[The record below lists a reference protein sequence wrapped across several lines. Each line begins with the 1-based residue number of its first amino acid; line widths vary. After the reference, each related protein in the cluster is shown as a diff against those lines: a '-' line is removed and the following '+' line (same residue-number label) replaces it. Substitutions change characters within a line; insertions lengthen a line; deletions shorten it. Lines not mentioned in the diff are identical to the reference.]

1 MRIRCRA
8 GSKFLGEGGFRTGP
22 PSCRHGVV
30 ARAGVLPQLATAAH
44 PCAAR
49 PPWRQDGVLPARRGR
64 GFDRCPGLAAIEH
77 SAEIMERR
85 QRRAASAVTP
95 SIEATTPKI
104 PEDAVSWGEG
114 PSGTWMC
121 HDPSKDRMSSRGM
134 GPLPRARRPLPKP
147 KLQPASPKQGGQLA
161 SAFQAAAK
169 RKGRPMACPF
179 ILPARVAA
187 ITPRPSSPRS
197 SGPRASPAGP
207 AASHHRPARCRGSR
221 GCRTCRPARPRPSCA
236 GPGS

>member
-134 GPLPRARRPLPKP
+134 DHSPRRRRTPSEARAPHCSCYCIRSLRLSPRP
-147 KLQPASPKQGGQLA
+147 QPA
-161 SAFQAAAK
+161 AK
-169 RKGRPMACPF
+169 APGTRA
-179 ILPARVAA
+179 PA
-187 ITPRPSSPRS
+187 PRPPPHPPHR
-197 SGPRASPAGP
+197 PAST
-207 AASHHRPARCRGSR
+207 PARCRPPR
-221 GCRTCRPARPRPSCA
+221 HRRRPPSPRRWRHP
-236 GPGS
+236 

>member
-1 MRIRCRA
+1 MASRRA
-8 GSKFLGEGGFRTGP
+8 FRTPADGGFRSGP
-22 PSCRHGVV
+22 IRSAFGPALRAGTDGRPTTACPCRSRAEAGAEAEARGSCCVGFGWGRRPAAMGVV
-30 ARAGVLPQLATAAH
+30 ARAGVLPQFATAAH

-49 PPWRQDGVLPARRGR
+49 PPWRQDGVLPARQGR

-85 QRRAASAVTP
+85 QRRAALAVTP

-147 KLQPASPKQGGQLA
+147 TLQPIRPEAGASTRQLRLPRFSQPTQGRRFA
-161 SAFQAAAK
+161 APSPTAAA
-169 RKGRPMACPF
+169 
-179 ILPARVAA
+179 PADTR
-187 ITPRPSSPRS
+187 RRL
-197 SGPRASPAGP
+197 G
-207 AASHHRPARCRGSR
+207 
-221 GCRTCRPARPRPSCA
+221 
-236 GPGS
+236 

>member
-147 KLQPASPKQGGQLA
+147 TLQPASSK
-161 SAFQAAAK
+161 AA
-169 RKGRPMACPF
+169 
-179 ILPARVAA
+179 
-187 ITPRPSSPRS
+187 TPSSPPTPAFVRPGRAPRLQPGNQQPRTS
-197 SGPRASPAGP
+197 SV
-207 AASHHRPARCRGSR
+207 
-221 GCRTCRPARPRPSCA
+221 ARPTR
-236 GPGS
+236 GPEQGQKKGSSPN

>member
-64 GFDRCPGLAAIEH
+64 GFDRCRRLER
-77 SAEIMERR
+77 SALRKKMRKNGKIPSLPE
-85 QRRAASAVTP
+85 VTS

-104 PEDAVSWGEG
+104 SEDAVSWGEG
-114 PSGTWMC
+114 ASGTWMC

-134 GPLPRARRPLPKP
+134 GHSPRRRRTPSEARVPHCSCSCSCSCSCYCIRSLRLSPRPRPAAMAP
-147 KLQPASPKQGGQLA
+147 GTRAPAPRPPPHPPHRPAS
-161 SAFQAAAK
+161 
-169 RKGRPMACPF
+169 
-179 ILPARVAA
+179 
-187 ITPRPSSPRS
+187 T
-197 SGPRASPAGP
+197 
-207 AASHHRPARCRGSR
+207 PARCRPPR
-221 GCRTCRPARPRPSCA
+221 HRRRPPSPRRWRHP
-236 GPGS
+236 

>member
-64 GFDRCPGLAAIEH
+64 GFDRCPGLASIEH
-77 SAEIMERR
+77 SAEILERR
-85 QRRAASAVTP
+85 QRGAAPAVTP
-95 SIEATTPKI
+95 SIEATTPKMA
-104 PEDAVSWGEG
+104 EDAVSWGEG

-147 KLQPASPKQGGQLA
+147 TLSFGVCEAEAVTAHPKPTLPPPSPKPTLRAEPRAATPQARKEKARERSRASICFGAWRPSPQPPGIGTGIA
-161 SAFQAAAK
+161 SA
-169 RKGRPMACPF
+169 GT
-179 ILPARVAA
+179 VGYG
-187 ITPRPSSPRS
+187 SSS
-197 SGPRASPAGP
+197 SR
-207 AASHHRPARCRGSR
+207 
-221 GCRTCRPARPRPSCA
+221 
-236 GPGS
+236 